1 MIFAAILA
9 GGKGTRVGSNVP
21 KQFLELGGKPILVQT
36 VDVFVQSNLFESST
50 FQLTKG
56 GLNTQELFNTYFS

>member
-36 VDVFVQSNLFESST
+36 VDVFVRSNLFDIIYI
-50 FQLTKG
+50 F
-56 GLNTQELFNTYFS
+56 LNGACFFF